1 MEFRILG
8 PLEVWDEG
16 RELSLGGPKPR
27 ALLALLLLH
36 ANTVVSADRLIDEL
50 WGEDSPEHA
59 ADALRVNVSRL
70 RKALP
75 RDVLTTRSPGYVVQ
89 VEPDALDL
97 HRFERLVDEGRSLLA
112 RGLAAA
118 ASKRLHDA
126 LSLWRGPALADFAYE
141 SFAQAA
147 IARLEEIRLA
157 AVELRIE
164 ADLALGQSHEL
175 VGELE
180 VLVADNPL
188 RERLRISLMTALYRA
203 GRQAEALDAYQ
214 DARRALVDELGIDP
228 SPALQEL
235 ERAILRHDPAL
246 EVPQVDARPKTNLP
260 RPASSFVGR
269 ERELAE
275 LLSHIE
281 GGARLLTLT
290 GPGGSG
296 KTRLGLEV
304 ASWLVPS
311 YEAGVS
317 WVDLAEL
324 RDAALVGN
332 TISQTL
338 GAKSDLVE
346 QIGDRELLLLLDNFE
361 QVIYAAAELSALL
374 RACPNLTLLV
384 TSREPLRVDGEVE
397 YRVPPLTVPE
407 AVDLFCER
415 SQLEPAD
422 EIAELCERLDN
433 LPLGI
438 ELAAARTKALSPR
451 QILERLSHRHDLLR
465 GGRDADQRHQSLR
478 ATIEW
483 SYDLLTADE
492 QRLFRRLSVFAGGC
506 TLEAAEEVCSADLD
520 ILQSLV
526 EKSLLRFSNERY
538 SMLETIREYAL
549 ARLDGERESIRRRHI
564 NHFLRLAEQA
574 QREGA
579 PREVEWLE
587 WADAEH
593 ANLREALRYAREAA
607 DTVRELRLA
616 TALAGYW
623 AVAGFV
629 AEGHQRLADA
639 LRRPGVQPPAVR
651 AQALIGF
658 MRLAVMQGAHEQALA
673 TGEECLRLQRELG
686 DKAGE
691 AWALLNLGNAY
702 ELVDDRETA
711 RTSLEASAE
720 LFRELEE
727 WGGVVTYLNSRG
739 NLALVEHDYEHARA
753 LFEEGLE
760 LRRRLGWPEGRGLLS
775 NIGFA
780 LLMLGRDAEA
790 EEAFQRGLELSLA
803 VSAKHPAT
811 FALEGVAASIAVAGG
826 DDSRAVRL
834 FGAAA
839 ALREDIGAPLAG
851 AEAPV
856 YERTLATLRERLGE
870 AGFSAALADGRAMSL
885 DEAATEALSL
895 DRSANR

>member
-8 PLEVWDEG
+8 PLEAWDEG

-75 RDVLTTRSPGYVVQ
+75 QDVLTTRSPGYVVQ
-89 VEPDALDL
+89 VELEALDL
-97 HRFERLVDEGRSLLA
+97 HRFERLVDEGRGLLA

-147 IARLEEIRLA
+147 IAPLEESRLA
-157 AVELRIE
+157 TVELRIE

-180 VLVADNPL
+180 VLVAENPL
-188 RERLRISLMTALYRA
+188 RERLRMYLMTALYRS

-228 SPALQEL
+228 SPPLQEL

-246 EVPQVDARPKTNLP
+246 EVPPDARPKTNLP

-269 ERELAE
+269 ERELAD
-275 LLSHIE
+275 LLSRIE
-281 GGARLLTLT
+281 SGARLLTLT

-311 YEAGVS
+311 YETGVF

-324 RDAALVGN
+324 RDSALVGK

-338 GAKSDLVE
+338 GAKSDLAE
-346 QIGDRELLLLLDNFE
+346 QIGDRELLLLVDNFE
-361 QVIYAAAELSALL
+361 QVIHAAAELSALL

-397 YRVPPLTVPE
+397 YRVPPLAVPE

-415 SQLEPAD
+415 SQLEPTD
-422 EIAELCERLDN
+422 EIAELCARLDN

-438 ELAAARTKALSPR
+438 ELAAAWTTALSPR
-451 QILERLSHRHDLLR
+451 QILERLSRCHDLLR
-465 GGRDADQRHQSLR
+465 GGRDADQRHQTLR

-492 QRLFRRLSVFAGGC
+492 QRLFRRLSAFAGGC

-520 ILQSLV
+520 ILKSLV

-549 ARLDGERESIRRRHI
+549 ARLDGERESIRRGHI

-579 PREVEWLE
+579 LREVEWLE

-616 TALAGYW
+616 AALAG
-623 AVAGFV
+623 
-629 AEGHQRLADA
+629 L
-639 LRRPGVQPPAVR
+639 
-651 AQALIGF
+651 
-658 MRLAVMQGAHEQALA
+658 
-673 TGEECLRLQRELG
+673 LG
-686 DKAGE
+686 
-691 AWALLNLGNAY
+691 
-702 ELVDDRETA
+702 
-711 RTSLEASAE
+711 
-720 LFRELEE
+720 
-727 WGGVVTYLNSRG
+727 
-739 NLALVEHDYEHARA
+739 
-753 LFEEGLE
+753 
-760 LRRRLGWPEGRGLLS
+760 RRRVRRRG
-775 NIGFA
+775 A
-780 LLMLGRDAEA
+780 
-790 EEAFQRGLELSLA
+790 
-803 VSAKHPAT
+803 
-811 FALEGVAASIAVAGG
+811 
-826 DDSRAVRL
+826 
-834 FGAAA
+834 
-839 ALREDIGAPLAG
+839 
-851 AEAPV
+851 
-856 YERTLATLRERLGE
+856 
-870 AGFSAALADGRAMSL
+870 
-885 DEAATEALSL
+885 
-895 DRSANR
+895 

>member
-8 PLEVWDEG
+8 PLEAWDEG

-75 RDVLTTRSPGYVVQ
+75 QDVLTTRSPGYVVQ
-89 VEPDALDL
+89 VELEALDL
-97 HRFERLVDEGRSLLA
+97 HRFERLVDEGRGLLA

-147 IARLEEIRLA
+147 IARLEESRLA
-157 AVELRIE
+157 TVELRIE

-180 VLVADNPL
+180 VLVAENPL
-188 RERLRISLMTALYRA
+188 RERLRMYLMTALYRS

-228 SPALQEL
+228 SPPLQEL

-246 EVPQVDARPKTNLP
+246 EVPPDARPKTNLP

-269 ERELAE
+269 ERALAD
-275 LLSHIE
+275 LLSRIE
-281 GGARLLTLT
+281 SGARLLTLT

-311 YEAGVS
+311 YETGVF

-324 RDAALVGN
+324 RDSALVGK

-338 GAKSDLVE
+338 GAKSDLAE
-346 QIGDRELLLLLDNFE
+346 QIGDRELLLLVDNFE
-361 QVIYAAAELSALL
+361 QVIHAAAELSALL

-397 YRVPPLTVPE
+397 YRVPPLAVPE

-415 SQLEPAD
+415 SQLEPTD
-422 EIAELCERLDN
+422 EIAELCARLDN

-438 ELAAARTKALSPR
+438 ELAAAWTKALSPR
-451 QILERLSHRHDLLR
+451 QILERLSRCHDLLR
-465 GGRDADQRHQSLR
+465 GGRDADQRHQTLR

-492 QRLFRRLSVFAGGC
+492 QRLFRRLSAFAGGC

-520 ILQSLV
+520 ILKSLV

-549 ARLDGERESIRRRHI
+549 ARLDGERESIRRGHI

-579 PREVEWLE
+579 LREVEWLE

-616 TALAGYW
+616 AALAG
-623 AVAGFV
+623 
-629 AEGHQRLADA
+629 L
-639 LRRPGVQPPAVR
+639 
-651 AQALIGF
+651 
-658 MRLAVMQGAHEQALA
+658 
-673 TGEECLRLQRELG
+673 LG
-686 DKAGE
+686 
-691 AWALLNLGNAY
+691 
-702 ELVDDRETA
+702 
-711 RTSLEASAE
+711 
-720 LFRELEE
+720 
-727 WGGVVTYLNSRG
+727 
-739 NLALVEHDYEHARA
+739 
-753 LFEEGLE
+753 
-760 LRRRLGWPEGRGLLS
+760 RRRVRRRG
-775 NIGFA
+775 A
-780 LLMLGRDAEA
+780 
-790 EEAFQRGLELSLA
+790 
-803 VSAKHPAT
+803 
-811 FALEGVAASIAVAGG
+811 
-826 DDSRAVRL
+826 
-834 FGAAA
+834 
-839 ALREDIGAPLAG
+839 
-851 AEAPV
+851 
-856 YERTLATLRERLGE
+856 
-870 AGFSAALADGRAMSL
+870 
-885 DEAATEALSL
+885 
-895 DRSANR
+895 